1 MNVYAHIQ
9 KNVKEL
15 ELIKKIFFIDFG
27 NKAEGLKKI
36 LSPITYVFFKII
48 NVYLFDKRRS

>member
-27 NKAEGLKKI
+27 NKAEGLKKNPVPYY
-36 LSPITYVFFKII
+36 LCLFF
-48 NVYLFDKRRS
+48 LR